1 MHRSAPAGLP
11 CATVAVSTVE
21 HRCSLFGR
29 LLSPPHVENG
39 FTCAA
44 VPLQCLVGLAVLG
57 GTATVQAHAEN
68 DVDRRAIDALR
79 RAVEV
84 DPQNLD
90 ALLALGVSYTNE
102 LDQATHTPARSVA
115 RH

>member
-1 MHRSAPAGLP
+1 MAW
-11 CATVAVSTVE
+11 
-21 HRCSLFGR
+21 
-29 LLSPPHVENG
+29 
-39 FTCAA
+39 
-44 VPLQCLVGLAVLG
+44 QYLAVL
-57 GTATVQAHAEN
+57 TATVQAHAEN

-102 LDQATHTPARSVA
+102 LDQAMHTPARAQWHGTDSRQCSSVVDYTPIN
-115 RH
+115 R